1 MTPKTPESFR
11 NEWNYR
17 DFWRKGQWLE
27 FLKTS
32 ALDQLEASI
41 LAPPNLTQVLES
53 LSFLSFQPHS
63 GNLGVFSEKQ
73 SYLAVISFISS
84 FSHLSLIPIIPKWCE
99 WVFNDTIISASF
111 RQFGSHFWEAVSFC
125 SNFFPFLIFPF
136 LPHSTDSRMILP
148 SFLSFVCHYW
158 LSKLIHHQILG
169 AWALGSFCQKAWTRS
184 LSSLDWLLA
193 YWMTLNECRL
203 RLNEIEGV

>member
-17 DFWRKGQWLE
+17 DFWRKGQWLK
-27 FLKTS
+27 FFKTS

-41 LAPPNLTQVLES
+41 LGSWPIGS
-53 LSFLSFQPHS
+53 LDFSPSKFDS
-63 GNLGVFSEKQ
+63 GPR
-73 SYLAVISFISS
+73 ISFIP
-84 FSHLSLIPIIPKWCE
+84 LIP
-99 WVFNDTIISASF
+99 ASF

-125 SNFFPFLIFPF
+125 SNIFPFLIFPF

-169 AWALGSFCQKAWTRS
+169 AWALESFCQKAWTRS
-184 LSSLDWLLA
+184 LSSLDWLLT
-193 YWMTLNECRL
+193 YWMRLNECRL
-203 RLNEIEGV
+203 RLNEIKGV

>member
-17 DFWRKGQWLE
+17 DFWRKGQWLK
-27 FLKTS
+27 FFKTS

-41 LAPPNLTQVLES
+41 LGSWPIGS
-53 LSFLSFQPHS
+53 LDFSPSKFDS
-63 GNLGVFSEKQ
+63 GPR
-73 SYLAVISFISS
+73 ISFIP
-84 FSHLSLIPIIPKWCE
+84 L
-99 WVFNDTIISASF
+99 ISASF
-111 RQFGSHFWEAVSFC
+111 RQFGSHFWEAVLFC
-125 SNFFPFLIFPF
+125 SNFFHFFILPFEPYSNDSKIQAIGESFLRSRLILQYYFFHFLIFSF

-193 YWMTLNECRL
+193 YWMRLNECRL
-203 RLNEIEGV
+203 RLNEIEWV